1 MLKLVRNSLLLSQ
14 VLLAAIAVS
23 SGSAQEVSAQEV
35 SAQEKTAVSVI
46 ESFKVSQL
54 DVESVSINEIDQ
66 VTSVSQLTDVRPT
79 DWAFQALQSL
89 VERYGCIVG
98 YPDKTFRGNRAL
110 TRFEFAAGL
119 NACLDKIQ
127 ELIAAATADFV
138 RKEDLEV
145 VKRLQ
150 EEFGTELA
158 ALRGRVEGLEV
169 RTATLEKQQF
179 STTTKLN
186 GEVVFGVVSAFTGQG
201 ADGADIPRTTIV
213 GDRVR
218 LNFDTTFTGKDVLR
232 TRLQATS
239 LNALSGASTFTP
251 EGDLR
256 FAGAAFDNDNNNSV
270 SIDAL
275 LYQFPVGE
283 KLTVTLEANAGAI
296 DDFTDTVN
304 PFLDGDGG
312 TGALTHFGTRNA
324 IYYLVNGTGIGLKY
338 ELNDFIEIS
347 AGYLANDASSPLAG
361 AGLFNGSYGAIGQ
374 LTIRPSEKFTV
385 GLTYIHS
392 YNTDFTAN
400 GSTGSNR
407 ANLRSFFL
415 SNPLLAGTPLEGLD
429 IPTSSNAYGA
439 AASFQLSP
447 KFVINGSFGYTTTRT
462 LATRGVLPRGDLNIF
477 NWAVG
482 LAFPDLGRDGS
493 LGGIIVGVEPRVDSV
508 SSGLRSVIGRDPST
522 SIHVEAFYQYR
533 LNDNIAI
540 TPGVVWLTAPDH
552 NSSNQDIVI
561 GTIRT
566 TFTF

>member
-1 MLKLVRNSLLLSQ
+1 MLKWVRNSFLFSP

-23 SGSAQEVSAQEV
+23 SV
-35 SAQEKTAVSVI
+35 SAQEKTVPSAIDIS
-46 ESFKVSQL
+46 KVSQFDAEL
-54 DVESVSINEIDQ
+54 ASSDGIDQ

-98 YPDKTFRGNRAL
+98 YPDKTYRGNRAL
-110 TRFEFAAGL
+110 SRFEFAAGL

-138 RKEDLEV
+138 KKEDLEV

-150 EEFGTELA
+150 EEFATELA

-186 GEVVFGVVSAFTGQG
+186 GEVVFGLVSAFSGQN
-201 ADGADIPRTTIV
+201 ADGVDIPRTTVV

-218 LNFDTTFTGKDVLR
+218 LNFDTTFTGEDLLR
-232 TRLQATS
+232 TRLQATN

-256 FAGAAFDNDNNNSV
+256 FAGPAFANDNNNSV

-296 DDFTDTVN
+296 DDFVDTVN

-312 TGALTHFGTRNA
+312 TGALTHFGTRNS

-338 ELNDFIEIS
+338 ELNDFVEIS
-347 AGYLANDASSPLAG
+347 AGYLANDASSPLQG
-361 AGLFNGSYGAIGQ
+361 AGLFNGPYGAIAQ
-374 LTIRPSEKFTV
+374 LTLRPSEKFTV
-385 GLTYIHS
+385 GLTYIHA
-392 YNTDFTAN
+392 YNKDFTTN

-407 ANLRSFFL
+407 ANLRSAL
-415 SNPLLAGTPLEGLD
+415 ASNPLVNPLLAGLD

-482 LAFPDLGRDGS
+482 LAFPDLGRTGS

-533 LNDNIAI
+533 VNDNIAI

-552 NSSNQDIVI
+552 NSSNQDVVI
-561 GTIRT
+561 GTVRT

>member
-1 MLKLVRNSLLLSQ
+1 MLKLVRNAFLLSP

-23 SGSAQEVSAQEV
+23 SV
-35 SAQEKTAVSVI
+35 SAQEKTVPSI
-46 ESFKVSQL
+46 GNISEVSQL
-54 DVESVSINEIDQ
+54 EAETVSVDGMDQ

-138 RKEDLEV
+138 KKEDLEV
-145 VKRLQ
+145 VKKLQ
-150 EEFGTELA
+150 EEFAAELS
-158 ALRGRVEGLEV
+158 ALRGRVDGLEV

-179 STTTKLN
+179 STTTKLS
-186 GEVVFGVVSAFTGQG
+186 GEVVLGVVSAFAGQNAG
-201 ADGADIPRTTIV
+201 GGDIPRTTIV

-218 LNFDTTFTGKDVLR
+218 LNFDTTFTGEDLLR
-232 TRLQATS
+232 TRLQATN
-239 LNALSGASTFTP
+239 LNAFSGTSTFTP

-256 FAGAAFDNDNNNSV
+256 FAGGAFANDNNNSV

-296 DDFTDTVN
+296 DDFTDTIN

-324 IYYLVNGTGIGLKY
+324 IYYLVNGTGIGLRY
-338 ELNDFIEIS
+338 QFNDFIEIS
-347 AGYLANDASSPLAG
+347 AGYLANDASSPSRG
-361 AGLFNGSYGAIGQ
+361 GGLFDGPYGAIAQ
-374 LTIRPSEKFTV
+374 LTLRPSEKFTV
-385 GLTYIHS
+385 GFTYIHA

-407 ANLRSFFL
+407 ANLRSTL
-415 SNPLLAGTPLEGLD
+415 ANNPLVLDAFTGLD

-447 KFVINGSFGYTTTRT
+447 KFVINGSFGYTNTRT
-462 LATRGVLPRGDLNIF
+462 LSTRGVLPRGDLNIF

-482 LAFPDLGRDGS
+482 LAFPDLLKDGS

-508 SSGLRSVIGRDPST
+508 SSGLRSAIGRDPST

-533 LNDNIAI
+533 LSDNIAI

-552 NSSNQDIVI
+552 NSRNQDVVI
-561 GTIRT
+561 GTVRT

>member
-1 MLKLVRNSLLLSQ
+1 MLKLVRNSLLLSP
-14 VLLAAIAVS
+14 VLLAAIAIS
-23 SGSAQEVSAQEV
+23 SV
-35 SAQEKTAVSVI
+35 SAQEKTVPSAVDPS
-46 ESFKVSQL
+46 KTAQL
-54 DVESVSINEIDQ
+54 EAEESVNELDQ

-110 TRFEFAAGL
+110 SRFEFAAGL

-138 RKEDLEV
+138 KKEDLEV

-150 EEFGTELA
+150 EEFAAELS
-158 ALRGRVEGLEV
+158 ALRGRVDGLEV

-186 GEVVFGVVSAFTGQG
+186 GEVVLGLVSAFAGQNAG
-201 ADGADIPRTTIV
+201 GGDIPRTTIV

-218 LNFDTTFTGKDVLR
+218 LNFDTTFTGKDLLR
-232 TRLQATS
+232 TRLQATN
-239 LNALSGASTFTP
+239 LNAFSGTSTFTP

-256 FAGAAFDNDNNNSV
+256 FAGGAFANDNNNSV
-270 SIDAL
+270 GIDAL

-296 DDFTDTVN
+296 DDFTDTIN

-324 IYYLVNGTGIGLKY
+324 IYYLVNGTGIGLRY

-347 AGYLANDASSPLAG
+347 AGYLANDASSPSRG
-361 AGLFNGSYGAIGQ
+361 GGLFDGPYGAIAQ
-374 LTIRPSEKFTV
+374 LTLRPSEKFTV
-385 GLTYIHS
+385 GFTYIHA
-392 YNTDFTAN
+392 YNNDFTAN

-407 ANLRSFFL
+407 ANLRSAL
-415 SNPLLAGTPLEGLD
+415 ANNPLVLDAFTGLD

-447 KFVINGSFGYTTTRT
+447 KFVINGSFGYTNTRT

-482 LAFPDLGRDGS
+482 LAFPDLLKDGS

-508 SSGLRSVIGRDPST
+508 SNGLRSAIGRDPST

-533 LNDNIAI
+533 LNDNISI

-552 NSSNQDIVI
+552 NSSNQDVVI
-561 GTIRT
+561 GTVRT